1 MKTLYITDLD
11 GTLLNSKAELSQVSS
26 VLIEKIIKSG
36 ALFSIATARTHA
48 TVMNMFR
55 DVPLNC
61 PIVLM
66 NGVTVYSPKEKEIV
80 ISHSINEVTA
90 KKIMNIYD
98 KYNQHPL
105 LYFKTKTT
113 PLDILYRELTN
124 DYQRAY
130 VNKRNNF
137 DEKKFYQIHS
147 PADFSGNNLL
157 YMTSL
162 DSYDALKDIHKEICE
177 IEDVCSV
184 FYRDNYTDLYFLE
197 TFSKSASKALSA
209 LEVKR
214 LIGAD
219 KIVAFGDNLNDIPLF
234 EVADECYAVEG
245 ASEEL
250 KKIATGIIGSNDD
263 DAVARFIFEQIEV

>member
-11 GTLLNSKAELSQVSS
+11 GTLLNSKAELSATSA
-26 VLIEKIIKSG
+26 VLIKEIIKSG

-48 TVMNMFR
+48 TVMNMFS
-55 DVPLNC
+55 DIPLKC

-66 NGVTVYSPKEKEIV
+66 NGVTIYSPTKKEIV
-80 ISHSINEVTA
+80 KSHSINEATA
-90 KKIMNIYD
+90 KRIMTVYD

-105 LYFKTKTT
+105 LYFRTNTT
-113 PLDILYRELTN
+113 ALNILYKELTN
-124 DYQRAY
+124 DHQKAY

-137 DEKKFYQIHS
+137 DEKKFFQIYS

-162 DSYDALKDIHKEICE
+162 DSYDVLKDIHREICE

-209 LEVKR
+209 LEVKN
-214 LIGAD
+214 LVGAD

-234 EVADECYAVEG
+234 EIADECYAVEE

-250 KKIATGIIGSNDD
+250 KKIATGVIGSNDD
-263 DAVARFIFEQIEV
+263 DAVARFIFERTEG

>member
-11 GTLLNSKAELSQVSS
+11 GTLLNSEAELSKPSR
-26 VLIEKIIKSG
+26 VLINKIIESG

-48 TVMNMFR
+48 TVMNMFK
-55 DVPLNC
+55 DVSLNC

-66 NGVTVYSPKEKEIV
+66 NGVTVYSPKDKKIV
-80 ISHSINEVTA
+80 ISHSINERIA
-90 KKIMNIYD
+90 KKIMSIYD

-105 LYFKTKTT
+105 LYFSTNTT
-113 PLDILYRELTN
+113 ALDILYKELTN

-130 VNKRNNF
+130 VNKRNYL

-162 DSYDALKDIHKEICE
+162 DSYDILKDIHKEISE
-177 IEDVCSV
+177 IEEVCSV

-209 LEVKR
+209 LEVKI
-214 LIGAD
+214 LTGAD

-234 EVADECYAVEG
+234 EIADECYAVEDS
-245 ASEEL
+245 AEEL
-250 KKIATGIIGSNDD
+250 KKIATGIIGSNND
-263 DAVARFIFEQIEV
+263 DAVAKFIFGRIEG